1 MKGRYFVLV
10 ILAFLF
16 IAGCGRKERVV
27 VAIAPLTGEGAV
39 YGKPQV
45 EAAQMAVDEIN
56 AAGGLLGEQIKLI
69 PYDDKKD
76 PKEAVNIAQQVI
88 TNDNVVSVIGHPNS
102 ATAMAASKV
111 YHQHKYP
118 FIISSATNPKI
129 TEQGFDNVFR
139 FVPTDVMQG
148 KSIAL
153 FAKNTLGKNKL
164 WIVYSNM
171 EYGKGLAESIRE
183 SFAALG
189 GEIKFFDAVQPNAPD
204 YKTILSKLKT
214 LRPDLI
220 AFPAMLPEAAKFI
233 RQMKE
238 LKLEAF
244 VLLGDG
250 AFDEQLVSL
259 SSANCANVAVSFMA
273 PPWETLPNAARFV
286 AAFKQK
292 YGSVPPFAPYG
303 YEAMSVLAA
312 AVRKAGSLDREK
324 VLAALRSPDFA
335 VDGIT
340 GGIAFDQQGQAKDR
354 LFYFYRFDGKGKLVP
369 Y

>member
-1 MKGRYFVLV
+1 MKNKYFTFVVL
-10 ILAFLF
+10 IFLF
-16 IAGCGRKERVV
+16 IAGCGRKEPVV
-27 VAIAPLTGEGAV
+27 IAVAPLSGEGAV

-45 EAAQMAVDEIN
+45 EAAQMAVDEMN
-56 AAGGLLGEQIKLI
+56 AAGGLLGEQIRLI

-76 PKEAVNIAQQVI
+76 AKEAVSIAQQVV
-88 TNDNVVSVIGHPNS
+88 TNKNVVAVLGHPNS
-102 ATAMAASKV
+102 STAMAASKV

-118 FIISSATNPKI
+118 FVISSATNPKI

-139 FVPTDVMQG
+139 FVPTDAMQG
-148 KSIAL
+148 KSIAI
-153 FAKNTLGKNKL
+153 FARNTLGKNKL

-183 SFAALG
+183 SFVALG
-189 GEIKFFDAVQPNAPD
+189 GEIKFFDAVQPNVTD

-214 LRPDLI
+214 LKPDLI

-250 AFDEQLVSL
+250 AFDEQLVTL
-259 SSANCANVAVSFMA
+259 SNTNCANVAVSFMA
-273 PPWETLPNAARFV
+273 PPWETIPTAQSFV
-286 AAFKQK
+286 TKFKQK
-292 YGSVPPFAPYG
+292 YGTLPPFAPYG
-303 YEAMSVLAA
+303 YEAMNVLTA
-312 AVRKAGSLDREK
+312 AVRKANSFDRDK
-324 VLAALRSPDFA
+324 IISVFRSPEFA

-340 GGIAFDQQGQAKDR
+340 GRITFDDKGQAQDR
-354 LFYFYRFDGKGKLVP
+354 LFYFYKFNTGGKLVS